1 VTQCDHSESLY
12 GRCTRCGMTWEQQ
25 AQARVA
31 RLELERATG
40 MPRWKLERS
49 KPAQQQQQQRVAD
62 ELAARRGAKI
72 TRGRP

>member
-1 VTQCDHSESLY
+1 MTQCDHSESLY

-25 AQARVA
+25 AQALVA
-31 RLELERATG
+31 RLELERAGG

-49 KPAQQQQQQRVAD
+49 KPAQQHEQRVAD